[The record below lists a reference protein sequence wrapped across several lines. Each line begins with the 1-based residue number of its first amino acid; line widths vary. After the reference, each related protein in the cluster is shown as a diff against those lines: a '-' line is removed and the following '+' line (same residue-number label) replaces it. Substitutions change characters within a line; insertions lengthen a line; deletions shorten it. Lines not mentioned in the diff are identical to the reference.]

1 MNNMSNKFI
10 ALVFLVILFFCGSNN
25 LRAQIIPLDSML
37 KIVETENPGFKVY
50 DSRILAYS
58 EYAEGANALDPPQ
71 IGAGFFMTPYDP
83 SMWKSDPAMNNPGMG
98 SFMISGQ
105 QMITN
110 PKKREANRNYM
121 LSMIA
126 VDSTMKNSM
135 RNQMFFMVK
144 MTYYEWLILEKQLV
158 VLTDSE
164 SLLKYLIESAELRYI
179 YGMDKLPAYYKAQG
193 MLAEVQTMKIMI
205 EQMINQNRVLLN
217 TYMNRDQQNVFSID
231 TNYVIKNYES
241 EKYDSTLII
250 ENRSDYQL
258 LNTEITQLENKQN
271 LALSQKYPDFG
282 IRYDHMLPFGTNPQQ
297 FSIMFM
303 VSVPIAP
310 WSSNMYLAE
319 GRGLDFEMESIQL
332 EQESLLNNVEGK
344 LETLKYKITS
354 KKQELYLTDS
364 LLIPAMEKNYEVE
377 LISYEQNTQMLF
389 MVLDAWQ
396 NLKMANIM
404 SLSQLMDLLVLQA
417 EYEYELELI
426 P

>member
-1 MNNMSNKFI
+1 MKIMMGKYLRS
-10 ALVFLVILFFCGSNN
+10 ILFCG
-25 LRAQIIPLDSML
+25 LFFFATGDLFAQIIPLDSIL
-37 KIVETENPGFKVY
+37 IIVETENPEFRVY
-50 DSRILAYS
+50 DTRILAYS
-58 EYAEGANALDPPQ
+58 EYAEGAKALDPPQ
-71 IGAGFFMTPYDP
+71 LGAGFFMTPYDP

-105 QMITN
+105 QMIMN
-110 PKKREANRNYM
+110 PKKREANRSYM

-144 MTYYEWLILEKQLV
+144 MAYYEWLILEKQLT
-158 VLTDSE
+158 VLTESE
-164 SLLKYLIESAELRYI
+164 SLIAYLIQSAELRYA

-193 MLAEVQTMKIMI
+193 MLAEIQTMKVMI
-205 EQMINQNRVLLN
+205 EQMINQNRTLLN
-217 TYMNRDQQNVFSID
+217 TYMNRDQQKVFSID
-231 TNYVIKNYES
+231 TNYAIKNYES
-241 EKYDSTLII
+241 EKFDSLLII

-303 VSVPIAP
+303 VTVPIVP
-310 WSSNMYLAE
+310 WSSGMYLAE
-319 GRGLDFEMESIQL
+319 NRGLDFEIESIRT
-332 EQESLLNNVEGK
+332 EQEGLLNNVEGR
-344 LETLKYKITS
+344 LETLKYKISS

-364 LLIPAMEKNYEVE
+364 LLIPAMEKNYQVE
-377 LISYEQNTQMLF
+377 LIGYEQNTQMLF

-396 NLKMANIM
+396 NLKMARIM